1 MEVWL
6 SGVRLFSMWEALTS
20 VLEMDEDEEDEEEE
34 GKRKM
39 S

>member
-20 VLEMDEDEEDEEEE
+20 VLEMEEEEEEEEEE
-34 GKRKM
+34 GKRKR